1 MSTPRRFGKSWTPP
15 LAEYCRS
22 GPLGW
27 RFIALLAAAR
37 SGVTGD
43 RRTATRDGLACTLFH
58 VGQGIGVLAAP
69 TWRVLTPG
77 RVPVFHL
84 PGVHAQLPAVAT
96 IPDLDSRPRLL
107 VVEGAA

>member
-1 MSTPRRFGKSWTPP
+1 V
-15 LAEYCRS
+15 AI
-22 GPLGW
+22 
-27 RFIALLAAAR
+27 IALLAAAR

-43 RRTATRDGLACTLFH
+43 SRTATRDGLACTLFH

-84 PGVHAQLPAVAT
+84 PGVHVQLPAVAT

-107 VVEGAA
+107 VVDGAA